1 VSQLGLAPVPISVT
15 PSSGI
20 GTNAKNLRGSSRDIG
35 DRMSHTREP
44 RTGAYFEI
52 TPQRNNSSRPPLRR
66 RTIDYLDQSAIDY
79 RDHSHGWESECS
91 VVAVKRGNG
100 PSQTLWS
107 EGGTV

>member
-1 VSQLGLAPVPISVT
+1 MSELGLAPVPISVT

-20 GTNAKNLRGSSRDIG
+20 GTNAKNLRGRSRDIG

-79 RDHSHGWESECS
+79 RDHSQTTLITLLFTR
-91 VVAVKRGNG
+91 RGM
-100 PSQTLWS
+100 P
-107 EGGTV
+107 